1 MAGVL
6 KVKRQLESEKRARHL
21 RLHHSQLQ
29 RGNLRP
35 LGRPVTASGPAMS
48 QCKGIVAGKPVH
60 SLCTACPHLYASH
73 FKQTSLD

>member
-6 KVKRQLESEKRARHL
+6 KVKRQLGSEKRERHF

-35 LGRPVTASGPAMS
+35 LGRPVTASGPSMS

-60 SLCTACPHLYASH
+60 CMSTLRAPH
-73 FKQTSLD
+73 FEQTS

>member
-6 KVKRQLESEKRARHL
+6 KVKRQLESEKRARHF

-48 QCKGIVAGKPVH
+48 QCQGIVAGKPVH
-60 SLCTACPHLYASH
+60 YMSTFVCVT
-73 FKQTSLD
+73 F

>member
-48 QCKGIVAGKPVH
+48 QCKGIVAGKPG
-60 SLCTACPHLYASH
+60 TACPHLYASH